1 MNNFSLVAANRVTH
15 LKVVVMALFFA
26 TLIIG
31 VASIMVAMA
40 GAEIS

>member
-26 TLIIG
+26 T
-31 VASIMVAMA
+31 ASRFVRRGCALR
-40 GAEIS
+40 